1 MGHAP
6 RVICLPPM
14 TNAVLLNNL
23 DHRDLRVITAH
34 GAAFGDDVM
43 SAATFPQEFRQLQAQ
58 YPIVFHRSGERS
70 FQPLALLGLRLGENL
85 FLDGTRW
92 DAPYVPLAIQ
102 RQPFLIGEQADGPMV
117 HVDLDS
123 PRISRSEGEV
133 LFREH
138 GGTTEFLDHIS
149 QVLRTLHDGL
159 TASEAFVARLLG
171 YDLLEPFVF
180 EATLENGLECRL
192 TGLYAVHEERLR
204 ALDDAALL
212 DLHRHGDL
220 EPLYMAVASIAQFRH
235 LLDRLQRRHA
245 G

>member
-1 MGHAP
+1 
-6 RVICLPPM
+6 M

-23 DHRDLRVITAH
+23 DHRTLRVITAH
-34 GAAFGDDVM
+34 GAAYGDDVM

-70 FQPLALLGLRLGENL
+70 FRPLVLLGLRLGENL
-85 FLDGTRW
+85 FLHGARW
-92 DAPYVPLAIQ
+92 NAPYIPLSIQ
-102 RQPFLIGEQADGPMV
+102 RQPFLIGEQPDGPMV

-123 PRISRSEGEV
+123 PRVSSTEGEL

-159 TASEAFVARLLG
+159 VASTAFVERALR
-171 YDLLEPFVF
+171 YDLLEPLVF
-180 EATLENGLECRL
+180 EATLNNGLECRL
-192 TGLYAVHEERLR
+192 AGLYVVHEERLR

-220 EPLYMAVASIAQFRH
+220 EPLYMAMASIAQFRH
-235 LLDRLQRRHA
+235 LLERMNRRHA

>member
-1 MGHAP
+1 
-6 RVICLPPM
+6 M

-34 GAAFGDDVM
+34 GAAYGDDVM
-43 SAATFPQEFRQLQAQ
+43 SAATFPQEFRQVQAQ

-85 FLDGTRW
+85 FLDGAHW
-92 DAPYVPLAIQ
+92 DAPYIPLAIE
-102 RQPFLIGEQADGPMV
+102 RQPFLIGEQPDGPMV

-123 PRISRSEGEV
+123 PRVSRTEGEP

-138 GGTTEFLDHIS
+138 GGTTEFLDRIS

-159 TASEAFVARLLG
+159 VASTGFVERALR

-180 EATLENGLECRL
+180 QATLNNGLECRL
-192 TGLYAVHEERLR
+192 AGLYVVHEERLR

-212 DLHRHGDL
+212 ELHRHGDL
-220 EPLYMAVASIAQFRH
+220 EPLYMAVASIAQLRH
-235 LLDRLQRRHA
+235 LLERMNRRHA

>member
-1 MGHAP
+1 
-6 RVICLPPM
+6 M

-34 GAAFGDDVM
+34 GAAYGDDVM
-43 SAATFPQEFRQLQAQ
+43 SAATFPQEFRQVQAQ

-85 FLDGTRW
+85 FLDGAHW
-92 DAPYVPLAIQ
+92 DAPYVPLAIE
-102 RQPFLIGEQADGPMV
+102 RQPFLIGEQPDGPMV

-123 PRISRSEGEV
+123 PRVSTTEGQL

-159 TASEAFVARLLG
+159 VASTAFVDRALR

-180 EATLENGLECRL
+180 EATLNNGLECRL
-192 TGLYAVHEERLR
+192 AGLYVVHEERLR
-204 ALDDAALL
+204 TLDDAALL
-212 DLHRHGDL
+212 ELHRHGDL
-220 EPLYMAVASIAQFRH
+220 EPLYMAVASIAQLRH
-235 LLDRLQRRHA
+235 LLERMNRRHA

>member
-1 MGHAP
+1 M
-6 RVICLPPM
+6 
-14 TNAVLLNNL
+14 LLNNL

-34 GAAFGDDVM
+34 GAAYGDDVM

-58 YPIVFHRSGERS
+58 CPIVFHRSGERS
-70 FQPLALLGLRLGENL
+70 FRPLVLLGLRLGENL
-85 FLDGTRW
+85 FLHGARW
-92 DAPYVPLAIQ
+92 DAPYIPLSIQ
-102 RQPFLIGEQADGPMV
+102 RQPFLIGEQPDGPMV

-123 PRISRSEGEV
+123 PRVSSTEGEL

-159 TASEAFVARLLG
+159 VASTAFVERALR

-180 EATLENGLECRL
+180 EATLNNGLECRL
-192 TGLYAVHEERLR
+192 AGLYVVHEERLR

-235 LLDRLQRRHA
+235 LLERMNRRHA

>member
-1 MGHAP
+1 M
-6 RVICLPPM
+6 V
-14 TNAVLLNNL
+14 
-23 DHRDLRVITAH
+23 
-34 GAAFGDDVM
+34 

-85 FLDGTRW
+85 FLDGARW
-92 DAPYVPLAIQ
+92 NAPYIPLSIQ
-102 RQPFLIGEQADGPMV
+102 RQPFLIGEQPDGPMV
-117 HVDLDS
+117 HIDLDS
-123 PRISRSEGEV
+123 PRISSAEGEL

-138 GGTTEFLDHIS
+138 GGTTDFLDRIS

-159 TASEAFVARLLG
+159 AASDAFVERVLR

-180 EATLENGLECRL
+180 EATLNNGLECRL
-192 TGLYAVHEERLR
+192 AGLYVVHEERLR
-204 ALDDAALL
+204 ALDEAALL
-212 DLHRHGDL
+212 ELHRHGDL

-235 LLDRLQRRHA
+235 VLERMNRRHA

>member
-1 MGHAP
+1 
-6 RVICLPPM
+6 M

-34 GAAFGDDVM
+34 GAAYGDEVV

-85 FLDGTRW
+85 FLDGARW
-92 DAPYVPLAIQ
+92 DAPYIPLSIQ
-102 RQPFLIGEQADGPMV
+102 RQPFLIGEQPDGPMV
-117 HVDLDS
+117 HIDLDS
-123 PRISRSEGEV
+123 PRISSAEGEL

-138 GGTTEFLDHIS
+138 GGTTDFLDRIS

-159 TASEAFVARLLG
+159 AASDAFVERVLR

-180 EATLENGLECRL
+180 EATLNNGLECRL
-192 TGLYAVHEERLR
+192 AGLYVVHEERLR
-204 ALDDAALL
+204 ALDEAALL
-212 DLHRHGDL
+212 ELHRHGDL
-220 EPLYMAVASIAQFRH
+220 EPLYMAVASIAQFR
-235 LLDRLQRRHA
+235 
-245 G
+245 

>member
-1 MGHAP
+1 
-6 RVICLPPM
+6 M

-23 DHRDLRVITAH
+23 DHRELRVITAH
-34 GAAFGDDVM
+34 GAAYGDDVM

-85 FLDGTRW
+85 FLDGARW

-102 RQPFLIGEQADGPMV
+102 RQPFLIGEQPDGPMV

-123 PRISRSEGEV
+123 PRISSSDGEL

-138 GGTTEFLDHIS
+138 GGTTDFLDHIS

-159 TASEAFVARLLG
+159 AASEAFVERLLR
-171 YDLLEPFVF
+171 YDLLEPFTF
-180 EATLENGLECRL
+180 EASLNNGLECRL
-192 TGLYAVHEERLR
+192 AGLYAVHEERLR
-204 ALDDAALL
+204 ALDDDALL
-212 DLHRHGDL
+212 ALHRHGDL

-235 LLDRLQRRHA
+235 LLERMNRRHA

>member
-6 RVICLPPM
+6 PRAVPIPM

-34 GAAFGDDVM
+34 GAAYGDDVM

-85 FLDGTRW
+85 FLDGARW

-102 RQPFLIGEQADGPMV
+102 RQPFLIGEQPDGPMV

-123 PRISRSEGEV
+123 PRVSTTEGQL

-159 TASEAFVARLLG
+159 AASTAFVERALR

-180 EATLENGLECRL
+180 EATLNNGLECRL
-192 TGLYAVHEERLR
+192 AGLYVVHEERLR
-204 ALDDAALL
+204 ALDEAALL
-212 DLHRHGDL
+212 ELHRHGDL
-220 EPLYMAVASIAQFRH
+220 EPLYMAVASIAQLRH
-235 LLDRLQRRHA
+235 LLERMNRRHA

>member
-1 MGHAP
+1 
-6 RVICLPPM
+6 M

-34 GAAFGDDVM
+34 GAAYGDDVM

-70 FQPLALLGLRLGENL
+70 FQPLALLGLRQGENL
-85 FLDGTRW
+85 FLDGARW

-102 RQPFLIGEQADGPMV
+102 RQPFLIGEQPDGPMV

-123 PRISRSEGEV
+123 PRISSSDGEP

-138 GGTTEFLDHIS
+138 GGTTAFLDHVS

-159 TASEAFVARLLG
+159 AASDAFVARLLA
-171 YDLLEPFVF
+171 YALLEPFVF
-180 EATLENGLECRL
+180 EATLQDGQHCSL
-192 TGLYAVHEERLR
+192 TGLYVVHEERLR
-204 ALDDAALL
+204 ALDDVALL

-220 EPLYMAVASIAQFRH
+220 EPLYMALASIAQFRH
-235 LLDRLQRRHA
+235 LLDRMQRRHA

>member
-6 RVICLPPM
+6 PRDIATPM

-23 DHRDLRVITAH
+23 DHRDLRVITAR
-34 GAAFGDDVM
+34 GAAYGDDVM
-43 SAATFPQEFRQLQAQ
+43 SAATFPQEFRQLQGQ
-58 YPIVFHRSGERS
+58 YPIVFHRSDSGR

-85 FLDGTRW
+85 FLDGARW
-92 DAPYVPLAIQ
+92 DAPYIPLAIQ
-102 RQPFLIGEQADGPMV
+102 RQPFLIGQQPEGPMV

-123 PRISRSEGEV
+123 PRVSTQDGEL

-138 GGTTEFLDHIS
+138 GGTTDFLYHIS
-149 QVLRTLHDGL
+149 QLLRTLHDGL
-159 TASEAFVARLLG
+159 AASDAFVERLLR
-171 YDLLEPFVF
+171 YELLEPFVF
-180 EATLENGLECRL
+180 EATLDNGLDCRL
-192 TGLYAVHEERLR
+192 AGLHTVHEERLR
-204 ALDDAALL
+204 TLGNTALL

-235 LLDRLQRRHA
+235 LLERLNRRHA

>member
-1 MGHAP
+1 M
-6 RVICLPPM
+6 
-14 TNAVLLNNL
+14 LLNNL

-34 GAAFGDDVM
+34 GAAYGDDVM

-70 FQPLALLGLRLGENL
+70 FRPLVLLGLRLGENL
-85 FLDGTRW
+85 FLHGARW
-92 DAPYVPLAIQ
+92 DAPYIPLSIQ
-102 RQPFLIGEQADGPMV
+102 RQPFLIGEQPDGPMV

-123 PRISRSEGEV
+123 PRVSSTEGEL

-159 TASEAFVARLLG
+159 VASTAFVERALR

-180 EATLENGLECRL
+180 EAALNNGLECRL
-192 TGLYAVHEERLR
+192 AGLYVVHEERLR

-220 EPLYMAVASIAQFRH
+220 EPLYMAMASIAQFRH
-235 LLDRLQRRHA
+235 LLERMNRRHA

>member
-6 RVICLPPM
+6 PRAVPIPM

-34 GAAFGDDVM
+34 GAAYGDDVM

-85 FLDGTRW
+85 FLDGARW

-102 RQPFLIGEQADGPMV
+102 RQPFLIGEQPDGPMV

-123 PRISRSEGEV
+123 PRVSTTEGQL

-159 TASEAFVARLLG
+159 AASTAFVERALR

-180 EATLENGLECRL
+180 EATLNNGLECRL
-192 TGLYAVHEERLR
+192 AGLYVVHEERLR
-204 ALDDAALL
+204 ALDEAALL

-220 EPLYMAVASIAQFRH
+220 EPLYMAVASIAQLRH
-235 LLDRLQRRHA
+235 LLERMNRRHA

>member
-6 RVICLPPM
+6 RVLCLSPM

-34 GAAFGDDVM
+34 GAAYGDDVM

-58 YPIVFHRSGERS
+58 YPIVFHRSGDRS

-85 FLDGTRW
+85 FLDGARW

-102 RQPFLIGEQADGPMV
+102 RQPFLIGEQPDGPMV

-123 PRISRSEGEV
+123 PRVSTTEGQL

-159 TASEAFVARLLG
+159 VASTAFVERALR

-180 EATLENGLECRL
+180 EATLNNGLECRL
-192 TGLYAVHEERLR
+192 AGLYVVHEERLR

-212 DLHRHGDL
+212 ELHRHGDL
-220 EPLYMAVASIAQFRH
+220 EPLYMAVASIAQLRH
-235 LLDRLQRRHA
+235 LLERMNRRHA

>member
-1 MGHAP
+1 
-6 RVICLPPM
+6 M

-34 GAAFGDDVM
+34 GAAYGDDVM

-70 FQPLALLGLRLGENL
+70 FRPLVLLGLRLGENL
-85 FLDGTRW
+85 FLHGARW
-92 DAPYVPLAIQ
+92 DAPYIPLSIQ
-102 RQPFLIGEQADGPMV
+102 QQPFLIGEQPDGPMV

-123 PRISRSEGEV
+123 PRVSSTEGEL

-159 TASEAFVARLLG
+159 VASTAFVERALR

-180 EATLENGLECRL
+180 EATLNNGLECRL
-192 TGLYAVHEERLR
+192 AGLYVVHEERLR

-235 LLDRLQRRHA
+235 LLERMNRRHA

>member
-1 MGHAP
+1 
-6 RVICLPPM
+6 M

-34 GAAFGDDVM
+34 GAAYGDDVM

-85 FLDGTRW
+85 FLDGARW

-102 RQPFLIGEQADGPMV
+102 RQPFLIGEQPDGPMV

-123 PRISRSEGEV
+123 PRVSTTEGQL

-149 QVLRTLHDGL
+149 QVLRTLNDGL
-159 TASEAFVARLLG
+159 AASAAFVERALR

-180 EATLENGLECRL
+180 EATLNNGLECRL
-192 TGLYAVHEERLR
+192 AGLYVVHEERLR
-204 ALDDAALL
+204 ALDEAALL
-212 DLHRHGDL
+212 ELHRHGDL
-220 EPLYMAVASIAQFRH
+220 EPLYMAVASIAQLRH
-235 LLDRLQRRHA
+235 LLERMNRRHA

>member
-1 MGHAP
+1 
-6 RVICLPPM
+6 M

-34 GAAFGDDVM
+34 GAAYGDDVM
-43 SAATFPQEFRQLQAQ
+43 SAATFPQEFRQVQAQ

-70 FQPLALLGLRLGENL
+70 FQPLVLLGLRLGENL
-85 FLDGTRW
+85 FLDGARW
-92 DAPYVPLAIQ
+92 DAPYVPLAIE
-102 RQPFLIGEQADGPMV
+102 RQPFLIGEQPDGPVV

-123 PRISRSEGEV
+123 PRVSTTEGQL

-159 TASEAFVARLLG
+159 AASTAFVDRALR
-171 YDLLEPFVF
+171 YELLEPFVF
-180 EATLENGLECRL
+180 EATLNNGLECRL
-192 TGLYAVHEERLR
+192 AGLYVVHEERLR
-204 ALDDAALL
+204 TLDDAALL
-212 DLHRHGDL
+212 ELHRHGDL
-220 EPLYMAVASIAQFRH
+220 EPLYMAVASIAQLRH
-235 LLDRLQRRHA
+235 LVERMNRRHA

>member
-1 MGHAP
+1 
-6 RVICLPPM
+6 M

-34 GAAFGDDVM
+34 GAAYGDDVM

-70 FQPLALLGLRLGENL
+70 FRPLVLLGLRLGENL
-85 FLDGTRW
+85 FLHGARW
-92 DAPYVPLAIQ
+92 DAPYIPLSIQ
-102 RQPFLIGEQADGPMV
+102 RQPFLIGEQPDGPMV

-123 PRISRSEGEV
+123 PRVSSTEGEL

-138 GGTTEFLDHIS
+138 GGTTKFLDHIS

-159 TASEAFVARLLG
+159 VASTAFVERALR

-180 EATLENGLECRL
+180 EATLNNGLECRL
-192 TGLYAVHEERLR
+192 AGLYVVHEERLR

-220 EPLYMAVASIAQFRH
+220 EPLYMAMASIAQFRH
-235 LLDRLQRRHA
+235 LLERMNRRHA

>member
-1 MGHAP
+1 
-6 RVICLPPM
+6 M

-34 GAAFGDDVM
+34 GAAYGDDVM

-70 FQPLALLGLRLGENL
+70 FRPLVLLGLRLGENL
-85 FLDGTRW
+85 FLHGARW
-92 DAPYVPLAIQ
+92 DAPYIPLSIQ
-102 RQPFLIGEQADGPMV
+102 RQPFLIGEQPDGPMV

-123 PRISRSEGEV
+123 PRVSSTEGEL

-159 TASEAFVARLLG
+159 VASTAFVERALR

-180 EATLENGLECRL
+180 EATLNNGLECRL
-192 TGLYAVHEERLR
+192 AGLYVVHEERLR

-235 LLDRLQRRHA
+235 LLERMNRRHA

>member
-1 MGHAP
+1 
-6 RVICLPPM
+6 M

-34 GAAFGDDVM
+34 GAAYGDEVV
-43 SAATFPQEFRQLQAQ
+43 SAATFPQEFCQLQAQ

-85 FLDGTRW
+85 FLDGARW
-92 DAPYVPLAIQ
+92 DAPYIPLSIQ
-102 RQPFLIGEQADGPMV
+102 RQPFLIGEQPDGPMV
-117 HVDLDS
+117 HIDLDS
-123 PRISRSEGEV
+123 PRISSAEGEL

-138 GGTTEFLDHIS
+138 GGTTDFLDRIS

-159 TASEAFVARLLG
+159 AASDAFVERVLR

-180 EATLENGLECRL
+180 EATLNNGLECRL
-192 TGLYAVHEERLR
+192 AGLYVVHEERLR
-204 ALDDAALL
+204 ALDEAALL
-212 DLHRHGDL
+212 ELHRHGDL

-235 LLDRLQRRHA
+235 LLERMNRRHA
-245 G
+245 R

>member
-1 MGHAP
+1 
-6 RVICLPPM
+6 M

-34 GAAFGDDVM
+34 GAAYGDKVV

-85 FLDGTRW
+85 FLDGARW
-92 DAPYVPLAIQ
+92 DAPYIPLSIQ
-102 RQPFLIGEQADGPMV
+102 RQPFLIGEQPDGPMV
-117 HVDLDS
+117 HIDLDS
-123 PRISRSEGEV
+123 PRISSAEGEL

-138 GGTTEFLDHIS
+138 GGTTDFLDRIS

-159 TASEAFVARLLG
+159 AASDAFVERVLR

-180 EATLENGLECRL
+180 EATLNNGLECRL
-192 TGLYAVHEERLR
+192 AGLYVVHEERLR
-204 ALDDAALL
+204 ALDEAALL
-212 DLHRHGDL
+212 ELHRHGDL

-235 LLDRLQRRHA
+235 LLERMNRRHA
-245 G
+245 R

>member
-1 MGHAP
+1 
-6 RVICLPPM
+6 M

-34 GAAFGDDVM
+34 GAAYGDEVV

-85 FLDGTRW
+85 FLDGARW
-92 DAPYVPLAIQ
+92 DAPYIPLSIQ
-102 RQPFLIGEQADGPMV
+102 RQPFLIGEQPDGPMV
-117 HVDLDS
+117 HIDLDS
-123 PRISRSEGEV
+123 PRISSAEGEL

-138 GGTTEFLDHIS
+138 GGTTDFLDRIS

-159 TASEAFVARLLG
+159 AASDAFVERVLR

-180 EATLENGLECRL
+180 EATLNNGLECRL
-192 TGLYAVHEERLR
+192 AGLYVVHEERLR
-204 ALDDAALL
+204 ALDEAALL
-212 DLHRHGDL
+212 ELHRHGDL

-235 LLDRLQRRHA
+235 LLERMNRRHA
-245 G
+245 R

>member
-1 MGHAP
+1 M
-6 RVICLPPM
+6 V
-14 TNAVLLNNL
+14 
-23 DHRDLRVITAH
+23 
-34 GAAFGDDVM
+34 

-85 FLDGTRW
+85 FLDGARW
-92 DAPYVPLAIQ
+92 DAPYIPLSIQ
-102 RQPFLIGEQADGPMV
+102 RQPFLIGEQPDGPMV
-117 HVDLDS
+117 HIDLDS
-123 PRISRSEGEV
+123 PRISSAEGEL

-138 GGTTEFLDHIS
+138 GGTTDFLDRIS

-159 TASEAFVARLLG
+159 AASDAFVERVLR

-180 EATLENGLECRL
+180 EATLNNGLECRL
-192 TGLYAVHEERLR
+192 AGLYVVHEERLR
-204 ALDDAALL
+204 ALDEAALL
-212 DLHRHGDL
+212 ELHRHGDL

-235 LLDRLQRRHA
+235 LLERMNRRHA

>member
-1 MGHAP
+1 
-6 RVICLPPM
+6 M

-34 GAAFGDDVM
+34 GAAYGDEVV

-85 FLDGTRW
+85 FLDGARW
-92 DAPYVPLAIQ
+92 DAPYIPLSIQ
-102 RQPFLIGEQADGPMV
+102 RQPFLIGEQPDGPMV
-117 HVDLDS
+117 HIDLDS
-123 PRISRSEGEV
+123 PRISSAEGEL

-138 GGTTEFLDHIS
+138 GGTTDFLDRIS

-159 TASEAFVARLLG
+159 AASDAFVERVLR

-180 EATLENGLECRL
+180 EATLNNGLECRL
-192 TGLYAVHEERLR
+192 AGLYVVHEERLR
-204 ALDDAALL
+204 ALDEAALL
-212 DLHRHGDL
+212 ELHR
-220 EPLYMAVASIAQFRH
+220 
-235 LLDRLQRRHA
+235 
-245 G
+245 

>member
-1 MGHAP
+1 
-6 RVICLPPM
+6 M

-34 GAAFGDDVM
+34 GAAYGDEVV

-85 FLDGTRW
+85 FLDGARW
-92 DAPYVPLAIQ
+92 DAPYIPLSIQ
-102 RQPFLIGEQADGPMV
+102 RQPFLIGEQPDGPMV
-117 HVDLDS
+117 HIDLDS
-123 PRISRSEGEV
+123 PRISSAEGEL

-138 GGTTEFLDHIS
+138 GGTTDFLDRIS

-159 TASEAFVARLLG
+159 AASDAFVERVLR

-180 EATLENGLECRL
+180 EATLNNGLECRL
-192 TGLYAVHEERLR
+192 AGLYVVHEERLR
-204 ALDDAALL
+204 ALDEAALL
-212 DLHRHGDL
+212 ELHRHGDL
-220 EPLYMAVASIAQFRH
+220 EPLYMAVASIAQ
-235 LLDRLQRRHA
+235 
-245 G
+245 

>member
-1 MGHAP
+1 
-6 RVICLPPM
+6 M

-34 GAAFGDDVM
+34 GAAYGDDVM
-43 SAATFPQEFRQLQAQ
+43 SAATFPQEFRQVQAQ

-85 FLDGTRW
+85 FLDGAHW
-92 DAPYVPLAIQ
+92 DAPYIPLAIE
-102 RQPFLIGEQADGPMV
+102 RQPFLIGEQPDGPMV

-123 PRISRSEGEV
+123 PRISRTEGEP
-133 LFREH
+133 LFREQ
-138 GGTTEFLDHIS
+138 GGTTEFLDRIS

-159 TASEAFVARLLG
+159 VASTGFVERALR

-180 EATLENGLECRL
+180 QATLNNGLECRL
-192 TGLYAVHEERLR
+192 AGLYVVHEERLR

-212 DLHRHGDL
+212 ELHRHGDL
-220 EPLYMAVASIAQFRH
+220 EPLYMAVASIAQLRH
-235 LLDRLQRRHA
+235 LLERMNRRHA

>member
-1 MGHAP
+1 
-6 RVICLPPM
+6 M

-23 DHRDLRVITAH
+23 DHRALRVITAH
-34 GAAFGDDVM
+34 GAAYGDDVI

-58 YPIVFHRSGERS
+58 YPIVFHCSGERS

-92 DAPYVPLAIQ
+92 DAPYIPLSIQ
-102 RQPFLIGEQADGPMV
+102 RQPFLIGEQPDGPMV

-123 PRISRSEGEV
+123 PRISSVEGEL

-138 GGTTEFLDHIS
+138 GGTTDFLDHIS

-159 TASEAFVARLLG
+159 AASDAFVDRVLR

-180 EATLENGLECRL
+180 EATLNNGLECRL
-192 TGLYAVHEERLR
+192 AGLYVVHEERLR
-204 ALDDAALL
+204 RLDDAALL
-212 DLHRHGDL
+212 ELHWHGDL

-235 LLDRLQRRHA
+235 LLERMNRRHA

>member
-1 MGHAP
+1 
-6 RVICLPPM
+6 M

-34 GAAFGDDVM
+34 GAAYGDEVV

-85 FLDGTRW
+85 FLDGARW
-92 DAPYVPLAIQ
+92 DAPYIPLSIQ
-102 RQPFLIGEQADGPMV
+102 RQPFLIGEQPDGPMV
-117 HVDLDS
+117 HIDLDS
-123 PRISRSEGEV
+123 PRISSAEGEL

-138 GGTTEFLDHIS
+138 GGTTDFLDRIS

-159 TASEAFVARLLG
+159 AASDAFVERVLR

-180 EATLENGLECRL
+180 EATLNNGLECRL
-192 TGLYAVHEERLR
+192 AGLYVVHEERLR
-204 ALDDAALL
+204 A
-212 DLHRHGDL
+212 
-220 EPLYMAVASIAQFRH
+220 
-235 LLDRLQRRHA
+235 
-245 G
+245 

>member
-1 MGHAP
+1 
-6 RVICLPPM
+6 M

-34 GAAFGDDVM
+34 GAAYGDDVM

-85 FLDGTRW
+85 FLDGARW
-92 DAPYVPLAIQ
+92 DAPYIQLAIQ
-102 RQPFLIGEQADGPMV
+102 RQPFLIGEQPDGPMV

-123 PRISRSEGEV
+123 PRVSTTEGQL

-159 TASEAFVARLLG
+159 VASTAFVERALR

-180 EATLENGLECRL
+180 EATLNNGLECRL
-192 TGLYAVHEERLR
+192 AGLYVVHEERLR

-212 DLHRHGDL
+212 ELHRHGDL
-220 EPLYMAVASIAQFRH
+220 EPLYMAVASIAQLRH
-235 LLDRLQRRHA
+235 LLERMNRRHA

>member
-1 MGHAP
+1 
-6 RVICLPPM
+6 M

-34 GAAFGDDVM
+34 GAAYGDEVV

-85 FLDGTRW
+85 FLDGARW
-92 DAPYVPLAIQ
+92 DAPYIPLSIQ
-102 RQPFLIGEQADGPMV
+102 RQPFLIGEQPDGPMV
-117 HVDLDS
+117 HIDLDS
-123 PRISRSEGEV
+123 PRISSAEGEL

-138 GGTTEFLDHIS
+138 GGTTDFLDRIS

-159 TASEAFVARLLG
+159 AASDAFVERVLR

-180 EATLENGLECRL
+180 EATLNNGLECRL
-192 TGLYAVHEERLR
+192 AGLYVVHEERLR
-204 ALDDAALL
+204 ALDEAALL
-212 DLHRHGDL
+212 ELHRHGDL
-220 EPLYMAVASIAQFRH
+220 QPLYMAVASIAQFRH
-235 LLDRLQRRHA
+235 LLERMNRRHA
-245 G
+245 R

>member
-1 MGHAP
+1 
-6 RVICLPPM
+6 M

-23 DHRDLRVITAH
+23 DHRELRVITAH
-34 GAAFGDDVM
+34 GGAYGDDVM
-43 SAATFPQEFRQLQAQ
+43 SAVTFPQEFRQLQAQ
-58 YPIVFHRSGERS
+58 YPIVFHRSDSGR

-85 FLDGTRW
+85 FLDGARW

-102 RQPFLIGEQADGPMV
+102 RQPFLIGEQPDGPMV

-123 PRISRSEGEV
+123 PRISSSDGEL

-138 GGTTEFLDHIS
+138 GGTTDFLDHIS

-159 TASEAFVARLLG
+159 AASEAFVERLLR
-171 YDLLEPFVF
+171 YDLLEPFTF
-180 EATLENGLECRL
+180 EASLNNGLECRL
-192 TGLYAVHEERLR
+192 AGLYAVHEERLR
-204 ALDDAALL
+204 ALDDDALL
-212 DLHRHGDL
+212 ALHRHGDL

-235 LLDRLQRRHA
+235 LLERMNRRHA

>member
-1 MGHAP
+1 
-6 RVICLPPM
+6 
-14 TNAVLLNNL
+14 
-23 DHRDLRVITAH
+23 
-34 GAAFGDDVM
+34 
-43 SAATFPQEFRQLQAQ
+43 
-58 YPIVFHRSGERS
+58 GERS

-85 FLDGTRW
+85 FLDGARW

-102 RQPFLIGEQADGPMV
+102 RQPFLIGEQPDGPMV

-123 PRISRSEGEV
+123 PRVSTTEGQL

-159 TASEAFVARLLG
+159 VASTAFVERALR

-180 EATLENGLECRL
+180 EATLNNGLECRL
-192 TGLYAVHEERLR
+192 AGLYVVHEERLR

-212 DLHRHGDL
+212 ELHRHGDL
-220 EPLYMAVASIAQFRH
+220 EPLYMAVASIAQLRH
-235 LLDRLQRRHA
+235 LLERMNRRHA

>member
-1 MGHAP
+1 
-6 RVICLPPM
+6 M

-34 GAAFGDDVM
+34 GAAYGDEVV

-85 FLDGTRW
+85 FLDGARW
-92 DAPYVPLAIQ
+92 DAPYIPLSIQ
-102 RQPFLIGEQADGPMV
+102 RQPFLIGEQPDGPMV
-117 HVDLDS
+117 HIDLDS
-123 PRISRSEGEV
+123 PRISSAEGEL

-138 GGTTEFLDHIS
+138 GGTTDFLDRIS

-159 TASEAFVARLLG
+159 AASDAFVERVLR

-180 EATLENGLECRL
+180 EATLNNGLECRL
-192 TGLYAVHEERLR
+192 AGLYVVHEERLR
-204 ALDDAALL
+204 ALDEAALL
-212 DLHRHGDL
+212 ELHRHGDL

-235 LLDRLQRRHA
+235 LLERM
-245 G
+245 

>member
-1 MGHAP
+1 
-6 RVICLPPM
+6 M

-34 GAAFGDDVM
+34 GAAYGDDVM
-43 SAATFPQEFRQLQAQ
+43 SAATFPQEFRQVQAQ
-58 YPIVFHRSGERS
+58 YPIVFHRSGERT

-85 FLDGTRW
+85 FLDGAHW
-92 DAPYVPLAIQ
+92 DAPYIPLAIE
-102 RQPFLIGEQADGPMV
+102 RQPFLIGEQPDEPMV

-123 PRISRSEGEV
+123 PRISRTEGEP

-138 GGTTEFLDHIS
+138 GGTTEFLDRIS

-159 TASEAFVARLLG
+159 VASTGFVERALR

-180 EATLENGLECRL
+180 EATLNNGLECRL
-192 TGLYAVHEERLR
+192 AGLHVVHEERLR

-212 DLHRHGDL
+212 ELHRHGDL
-220 EPLYMAVASIAQFRH
+220 EPLYMAVASIAQLRH
-235 LLDRLQRRHA
+235 LLERMNRRHA

>member
-1 MGHAP
+1 
-6 RVICLPPM
+6 M

-34 GAAFGDDVM
+34 GAAYGDDVM

-58 YPIVFHRSGERS
+58 YPIVFHRSGEHS

-85 FLDGTRW
+85 FLDGARW

-102 RQPFLIGEQADGPMV
+102 RQPFLIGEQPDGPMV

-123 PRISRSEGEV
+123 PRVSTTEGQL

-159 TASEAFVARLLG
+159 AASTAFVERALR

-180 EATLENGLECRL
+180 EATLNNGLECRL
-192 TGLYAVHEERLR
+192 AGLYVVHEERLR
-204 ALDDAALL
+204 ALDEAALL
-212 DLHRHGDL
+212 ELHRHGDL
-220 EPLYMAVASIAQFRH
+220 EPLYMAVASIAQLRH
-235 LLDRLQRRHA
+235 LLERMNRRHA